1 MNRAFLGLGSNL
13 GDREN
18 YLRQAVATFRDLKAV
33 SGIYE
38 TDPIGGPEQ
47 DPYLNIVIELRTERK
62 ARELLMHAQDLEL
75 KAKRSREIVWG
86 PRTLDVDV
94 LWVENEEVSE
104 SDLVVPHPRM
114 RNRAFVMVPLGE
126 LAPEFLKDWKDPHKG
141 DVRRIK
147 EW

>member
-47 DPYLNIVIELRTERK
+47 DPYLNCVHCHNRK
-62 ARELLMHAQDLEL
+62 KLINIID
-75 KAKRSREIVWG
+75 K
-86 PRTLDVDV
+86 
-94 LWVENEEVSE
+94 
-104 SDLVVPHPRM
+104 
-114 RNRAFVMVPLGE
+114 
-126 LAPEFLKDWKDPHKG
+126 
-141 DVRRIK
+141 
-147 EW
+147 